1 MLYLQDNVIE
11 KIMQKLPPPTHT
23 SGIKEGYLIVLFCF
37 VFCITLSFMINCLL
51 NHFIFLLTIET
62 EVTCTCLF
70 SMKSFRTSHRS

>member
-51 NHFIFLLTIET
+51 NHFIFL
-62 EVTCTCLF
+62 
-70 SMKSFRTSHRS
+70 